1 MNIHEY
7 QAKELLKKYAL
18 PVGHGV
24 MVESIDD
31 AKQQASI
38 FLEKGVAVLKA
49 QIHAG
54 GRGKAGG
61 VLLCRSYEDIK
72 NGAEKLLNKSL
83 ITHQTGPNG
92 QIVKKLYIEE
102 GASIKQEFYLSFVL
116 DRSVGTLTII
126 ASPDGGVDIEEV
138 AKNTPER
145 VIKVPINPATGIFP
159 YHVRRVSNILNLNAD
174 QHKQMADI
182 LAKFYQ
188 LFLEKDA
195 TLIEVNPLVINGEGN
210 LYILDAKIS
219 FDDNALFRHPDIES
233 LRDLLEEDASET
245 KARAYD
251 LNYIKLDGSVG
262 CLVNG
267 AGLAMATMD
276 IIQLFGEKP
285 ANFLD
290 VGGGATKEKVKTA
303 FGIILSDKDV
313 KGILVN
319 IFGGIMRCDI
329 IAEGIVAAA
338 KEMDLT
344 VPLVVRLQGTNME
357 KGQEILNSSGLKITS
372 LSDLSEAAKAIVQQI
387 RS

>member
-7 QAKELLKKYAL
+7 QAKELLKDYNL
-18 PVGHGV
+18 PVGKGV
-24 MVESIDD
+24 VVHSINE
-31 AKQQASI
+31 AKEKGAD
-38 FLEKGVAVLKA
+38 FLKNGVAVVKA

-61 VLLCRSYEDIK
+61 VVICKTVEDIQK
-72 NGAEKLLNKSL
+72 TAEKLFDKPL

-92 QIVKKLYIEE
+92 QVVKKLYIED

-116 DRSVGTLTII
+116 DRSMSCLTII

-138 AKNTPER
+138 ASNHPDR
-145 VIKVPINPATGIFP
+145 VIKVPIHPATGILP
-159 YHVRRVSNILNLNAD
+159 YHVRRVSFILSLTPS
-174 QHKQMADI
+174 QSKQMADI
-182 LAKFYQ
+182 LNKFYQ
-188 LFLEKDA
+188 LFLQKDA
-195 TLIEVNPLVINGEGN
+195 TLIEINPLIVNGDDD
-210 LYILDAKIS
+210 LYLLDAKIS
-219 FDDNALFRHPDIES
+219 FDDNALFRHPDIEK
-233 LRDLLEEDASET
+233 LRDLLEEDAFET
-245 KARAYD
+245 KARADD
-251 LNYIKLDGSVG
+251 LNYIKLDGKVG

-276 IIQLFGEKP
+276 IIQLYGEKP

-303 FGIILSDKDV
+303 FGIILSDPDV

-329 IAEGIVAAA
+329 IAEGIVAAVL
-338 KEMDLT
+338 EMNLT

-357 KGQEILNSSGLKITS
+357 KGQEILNSSGLKISS
-372 LSDLSEAAKAIVQQI
+372 LSNLDDAAKAIVQQI
-387 RS
+387 RQ